1 MGFDFQCAANYRNRS
16 IAIPIYLLIET
27 EINQGK
33 LMMAVA
39 ESTPEL
45 LLARSLTVYVPGA
58 EKSLLMILL
67 LEDELVPSPKVQL

>member
-1 MGFDFQCAANYRNRS
+1 
-16 IAIPIYLLIET
+16 
-27 EINQGK
+27 
-33 LMMAVA
+33 MMAVA

-58 EKSLLMILL
+58 DKSLLMILL